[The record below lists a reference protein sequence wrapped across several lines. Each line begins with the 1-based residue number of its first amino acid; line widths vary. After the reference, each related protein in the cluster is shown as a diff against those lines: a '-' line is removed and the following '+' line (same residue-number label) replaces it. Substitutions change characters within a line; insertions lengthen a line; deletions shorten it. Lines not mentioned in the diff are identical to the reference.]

1 LMHNVDE
8 SPSMYIHEIMSK
20 NVVKVNHEISA
31 LEISKIM
38 VKQGVS
44 SVGIIDNDNKII
56 GIVTEKD
63 LIREVCAKNILAN
76 TLTAAKIMSSPLIT
90 ISKDSNINDAAKLM
104 VEKKIK
110 HLAIY
115 ENNDII
121 GIVTTSDL
129 INFLRNKI
137 KSMDLDSN
145 LLDAISMADIPLEEG
160 GFSLPLSEDE
170 LK

>member
-1 LMHNVDE
+1 MHNVDE
-8 SPSMYIHEIMSK
+8 YPAMYIHEIMSK

-38 VKQGVS
+38 IKRGVS
-44 SVGIIDNDNKII
+44 SVGVIDNANKII
-56 GIVTEKD
+56 GIITEKD
-63 LIREVCAKNILAN
+63 LIREVCAKNILAD

-90 ISKDSNINDAAKLM
+90 ISKNSTINDAAKLM

-137 KSMDLDSN
+137 KSIDLDSN

>member
-1 LMHNVDE
+1 MHNVDE

-38 VKQGVS
+38 VKRGVS
-44 SVGIIDNDNKII
+44 SVGIIDNANKII

-63 LIREVCAKNILAN
+63 LIREVCAKNILAD

-90 ISKDSNINDAAKLM
+90 ISKNSTINDAAKLM

>member
-1 LMHNVDE
+1 MSIDE
-8 SPSMYIHEIMSK
+8 PQSMYIYEIMSK

-38 VKQGVS
+38 VKRRVS
-44 SVGIIDNDNKII
+44 SVSIIDNDNKII

-76 TLTAAKIMSSPLIT
+76 TLTAAKVMSSPLIT
-90 ISKDSNINDAAKLM
+90 ISKNSSINDATKLM

-110 HLAIY
+110 HLAIH

-121 GIVTTSDL
+121 GIVTTYDL
-129 INFLRNKI
+129 INVLRNKI

>member
-1 LMHNVDE
+1 MDSSDDSN
-8 SPSMYIHEIMSK
+8 SIYIHEIMSK
-20 NVVKVNHEISA
+20 NVVKVNYEISA

-38 VKQGVS
+38 IKRGIS
-44 SVGIIDNDNKII
+44 SVVIIDDKDKII

-63 LIREVCAKNILAN
+63 LIKEICAKNHLAN
-76 TLTAAKIMSSPLIT
+76 TLTAGKVMSSPLIT
-90 ISKDSNINDAAKLM
+90 ISKNSTINDATKLM

-110 HLAIY
+110 HLAIH

-121 GIVTTSDL
+121 GIITTYDL
-129 INFLRNKI
+129 INVLRNKI

>member
-1 LMHNVDE
+1 MSIDE
-8 SPSMYIHEIMSK
+8 PQSMYIYEIMSK
-20 NVVKVNHEISA
+20 NVVKVNHEVSA

-38 VKQGVS
+38 VKRRVS
-44 SVGIIDNDNKII
+44 SVSIIDNDNKTI

-76 TLTAAKIMSSPLIT
+76 TVTAAKVMSSPLIT
-90 ISKDSNINDAAKLM
+90 ISKNSSINDATKLM

-110 HLAIY
+110 HLAIHD
-115 ENNDII
+115 NNDII
-121 GIVTTSDL
+121 GIVTTYDL
-129 INFLRNKI
+129 INVLRNKL

-145 LLDAISMADIPLEEG
+145 LLDAISMTDIPLEEG

>member
-1 LMHNVDE
+1 MSIDE
-8 SPSMYIHEIMSK
+8 PQSMYIYEIMSK

-38 VKQGVS
+38 VKRRVS
-44 SVGIIDNDNKII
+44 SVSIIDNDDKII

-63 LIREVCAKNILAN
+63 LIREICAKNILAN
-76 TLTAAKIMSSPLIT
+76 TLTAAKVMSSPLIT
-90 ISKDSNINDAAKLM
+90 ISKNSSINDATKLM

-110 HLAIY
+110 HLAIH
-115 ENNDII
+115 ENNDVI
-121 GIVTTSDL
+121 GIVTTYDL
-129 INFLRNKI
+129 INVLRNKI

>member
-1 LMHNVDE
+1 MHSSDN
-8 SPSMYIHEIMSK
+8 SNSTYIHEIMSK
-20 NVVKVNHEISA
+20 NVVKVNYEISA
-31 LEISKIM
+31 LEISKTMI
-38 VKQGVS
+38 KRRIS
-44 SVGIIDNDNKII
+44 SVVIIDNNDKII

-63 LIREVCAKNILAN
+63 LIKEICAKNLLAN
-76 TLTAAKIMSSPLIT
+76 TLSAAKVMSSPLIT
-90 ISKDSNINDAAKLM
+90 ISKNSTINDATKLM

-110 HLAIY
+110 HLAIL

-121 GIVTTSDL
+121 GILTTYDL
-129 INFLRNKI
+129 INLLRDKI
-137 KSMDLDSN
+137 KSIDLDSN

>member
-1 LMHNVDE
+1 MSIDE
-8 SPSMYIHEIMSK
+8 PQSMYIYEIMSK

-38 VKQGVS
+38 VKRRVS
-44 SVGIIDNDNKII
+44 SVSIIDNDNKII

-76 TLTAAKIMSSPLIT
+76 TLTAAKVMSSPLIT
-90 ISKDSNINDAAKLM
+90 ISKNSSINDATKLM

-110 HLAIY
+110 HLAIH
-115 ENNDII
+115 ENNDVI
-121 GIVTTSDL
+121 GIVTTYDL
-129 INFLRNKI
+129 INVLRNKI

>member
-1 LMHNVDE
+1 MHNADE

-20 NVVKVNHEISA
+20 NVVKVNHEIST

-90 ISKDSNINDAAKLM
+90 ISKNSNINDAAKLM

>member
-1 LMHNVDE
+1 MHNVDD
-8 SPSMYIHEIMSK
+8 SPTRYVYEIMSK
-20 NVVKVNHEISA
+20 NIVKVSHDMSA

-38 VKQGVS
+38 VNIRIS
-44 SVGIIDNDNKII
+44 SVSIIDNNNRII
-56 GIVTEKD
+56 GIITEKD
-63 LIREVCAKNILAN
+63 LVREVCAKNLLAN
-76 TLTAAKIMSSPLIT
+76 TIKASNVMSSPLIT
-90 ISKDSNINDAAKLM
+90 ISKNSTINDATKLM

-110 HLAIY
+110 HLAIH

-121 GIVTTSDL
+121 GIVTTYDL
-129 INFLRNKI
+129 INVLRNRI
-137 KSMDLDSN
+137 KSVDLDSN

>member
-1 LMHNVDE
+1 MHSSDN
-8 SPSMYIHEIMSK
+8 SNSTYIHEIMSK
-20 NVVKVNHEISA
+20 NVVKVNYEISA
-31 LEISKIM
+31 LEISKTM
-38 VKQGVS
+38 VKRRIS
-44 SVGIIDNDNKII
+44 SVVIIDNNDKIM

-63 LIREVCAKNILAN
+63 LIKEICAKNLLAN
-76 TLTAAKIMSSPLIT
+76 TLSAAKVMSSPLIT
-90 ISKDSNINDAAKLM
+90 ISKNSTINDATKLM

-110 HLAIY
+110 HLAIL

-121 GIVTTSDL
+121 GILTTYDL
-129 INFLRNKI
+129 INLLRDKI
-137 KSMDLDSN
+137 KSIDLDSN

>member
-1 LMHNVDE
+1 MHSSDN
-8 SPSMYIHEIMSK
+8 SNSTYIHEIMSK
-20 NVVKVNHEISA
+20 NVVKVNYEISA
-31 LEISKIM
+31 LEISKTM
-38 VKQGVS
+38 VKRRIS
-44 SVGIIDNDNKII
+44 SVVIIDNKDKII

-63 LIREVCAKNILAN
+63 LIKEICAKNLLAN
-76 TLTAAKIMSSPLIT
+76 TLSAAKVMSSPLIT
-90 ISKDSNINDAAKLM
+90 IRKNSTINDATKLM

-110 HLAIY
+110 HLAIL

-121 GIVTTSDL
+121 GILTTYDL
-129 INFLRNKI
+129 INLLRNKI
-137 KSMDLDSN
+137 KSIDLDSN

>member
-1 LMHNVDE
+1 MHNVDE
-8 SPSMYIHEIMSK
+8 YPAMYIHEIMSK
-20 NVVKVNHEISA
+20 NVVKVNYEISA

-38 VKQGVS
+38 IKRGVS
-44 SVGIIDNDNKII
+44 SVGVIDNANKII
-56 GIVTEKD
+56 GIITEKD
-63 LIREVCAKNILAN
+63 LIREVCAKNILAD

-90 ISKDSNINDAAKLM
+90 ISKNSTINDAAKLM

-137 KSMDLDSN
+137 KSIDLDSN

>member
-1 LMHNVDE
+1 MHTSDD
-8 SPSMYIHEIMSK
+8 SQSIYIHEIMSK
-20 NVVKVNHEISA
+20 NVVKIGYKTSA
-31 LEISKIM
+31 LEISKTM
-38 VKQGVS
+38 VKQRIS
-44 SVGIIDNDNKII
+44 SVVIIDNHNKII

-63 LIREVCAKNILAN
+63 LIKEICAKNLLAT
-76 TLTAAKIMSSPLIT
+76 TLTADKVMSSPLIS
-90 ISKDSNINDAAKLM
+90 ISKKSTINDATKLM
-104 VEKKIK
+104 VEKRIK
-110 HLAIY
+110 HLAIH

-121 GIVTTSDL
+121 GILTTYDL
-129 INFLRNKI
+129 IKVLRNKI

>member
-1 LMHNVDE
+1 MHNVDE

-38 VKQGVS
+38 VKRGVS
-44 SVGIIDNDNKII
+44 SVGIIDNANKII

-63 LIREVCAKNILAN
+63 LIREVCAKNILAE
-76 TLTAAKIMSSPLIT
+76 TLTAAKMMSSPLIT
-90 ISKDSNINDAAKLM
+90 ISKNSTINDATKLM

>member
-1 LMHNVDE
+1 MSIDE
-8 SPSMYIHEIMSK
+8 PQSTYIYEIMSK

-38 VKQGVS
+38 VKRRVS
-44 SVGIIDNDNKII
+44 SVSIIDNDNKII

-63 LIREVCAKNILAN
+63 LVREVCAKNILAN
-76 TLTAAKIMSSPLIT
+76 TLTAAKVMSSPLIT
-90 ISKDSNINDAAKLM
+90 ISKNSSINDATKLM

-110 HLAIY
+110 HLAIH
-115 ENNDII
+115 ENNDVI
-121 GIVTTSDL
+121 GIVTTYDL
-129 INFLRNKI
+129 INVLRNKI

>member
-1 LMHNVDE
+1 MMHNVE
-8 SPSMYIHEIMSK
+8 ETPSMYIHEIMSK

-38 VKQGVS
+38 VKRGVS
-44 SVGIIDNDNKII
+44 SVGIIDNANKII

-63 LIREVCAKNILAN
+63 LIREVCAKNILAD
-76 TLTAAKIMSSPLIT
+76 TLTAAKMMSSPLIT
-90 ISKDSNINDAAKLM
+90 ISKNSTINDAAKLM

>member
-1 LMHNVDE
+1 
-8 SPSMYIHEIMSK
+8 
-20 NVVKVNHEISA
+20 
-31 LEISKIM
+31 M
-38 VKQGVS
+38 VKRGVS
-44 SVGIIDNDNKII
+44 SVGIIDTDNKII

-63 LIREVCAKNILAN
+63 LIREVCAKNILAD
-76 TLTAAKIMSSPLIT
+76 TLTAAKMMSSPLIT
-90 ISKDSNINDAAKLM
+90 ISKNSTINDAAKLM

>member
-1 LMHNVDE
+1 MHNVDE
-8 SPSMYIHEIMSK
+8 AQSMYIYEIMSK
-20 NVVKVNHEISA
+20 NVVKVNHKISA

-38 VKQGVS
+38 VKRRIS
-44 SVGIIDNDNKII
+44 SVSIIDNADKII

-76 TLTAAKIMSSPLIT
+76 KLTAAEVMSSPLIT
-90 ISKDSNINDAAKLM
+90 ISKNSTINDATKLM

-110 HLAIY
+110 HLAIH

-121 GIVTTSDL
+121 GIVTSYDL
-129 INFLRNKI
+129 INVLRNKI
-137 KSMDLDSN
+137 KFMDLDSN

>member
-1 LMHNVDE
+1 MHNVDD
-8 SPSMYIHEIMSK
+8 SQTIYIYEIMSK

-31 LEISKIM
+31 FEISKIM
-38 VKQGVS
+38 LQRKIS
-44 SVGIIDNDNKII
+44 SVSIIDNNNKII

-63 LIREVCAKNILAN
+63 LIKEICAKNLLAT
-76 TLTAAKIMSSPLIT
+76 TLTADKVMSSPLIS
-90 ISKDSNINDAAKLM
+90 ISKKSTINDATKLM
-104 VEKKIK
+104 VEKRIK
-110 HLAIY
+110 HLAIH

-121 GIVTTSDL
+121 GILTTYDL
-129 INFLRNKI
+129 IKVLRNKI

>member
-1 LMHNVDE
+1 MHNVDE

-38 VKQGVS
+38 VKRGVS
-44 SVGIIDNDNKII
+44 SVGIIDNANKII

-63 LIREVCAKNILAN
+63 LIREVCAKNILAE
-76 TLTAAKIMSSPLIT
+76 TLTAAKMMSSPLIT
-90 ISKDSNINDAAKLM
+90 ISKNSTINDAAKLM

-137 KSMDLDSN
+137 KSIDLDSN

>member
-1 LMHNVDE
+1 MHSSDDSN
-8 SPSMYIHEIMSK
+8 SMYIHEIMSK
-20 NVVKVNHEISA
+20 NVIKVNYEISA
-31 LEISKIM
+31 FEISKIM
-38 VKQGVS
+38 VKRRIS
-44 SVGIIDNDNKII
+44 SVVIIDNNDKII

-63 LIREVCAKNILAN
+63 LIKEVCAKNLLAT
-76 TLTAAKIMSSPLIT
+76 TLTASKVMSSPLIT
-90 ISKDSNINDAAKLM
+90 ISKNSTINDATKLM

-110 HLAIY
+110 HLAIL

-121 GIVTTSDL
+121 GILTTYDL
-129 INFLRNKI
+129 INVLRNKV
-137 KSMDLDSN
+137 KSIELDSN

>member
-1 LMHNVDE
+1 MSIDE
-8 SPSMYIHEIMSK
+8 PKSMYIYEIMSK

-38 VKQGVS
+38 VKRRVS
-44 SVGIIDNDNKII
+44 SVSIIDNDNKII

-76 TLTAAKIMSSPLIT
+76 TLTAAKVMSSPLIT
-90 ISKDSNINDAAKLM
+90 ISKNSSINDATKLM

-110 HLAIY
+110 HLAIH
-115 ENNDII
+115 ENNDVI
-121 GIVTTSDL
+121 GIVTTYDL
-129 INFLRNKI
+129 INVLRNKI

>member
-1 LMHNVDE
+1 MHNVDE

-90 ISKDSNINDAAKLM
+90 INKNSNINDAAKLM

>member
-1 LMHNVDE
+1 MSIDE
-8 SPSMYIHEIMSK
+8 PQSMYVYEIMSK

-38 VKQGVS
+38 VKRRVS
-44 SVGIIDNDNKII
+44 SVSIIDNDNKII

-63 LIREVCAKNILAN
+63 LVREVCAKNILAN
-76 TLTAAKIMSSPLIT
+76 TLTAAKVMSSPLIT
-90 ISKDSNINDAAKLM
+90 ISKNSSINDATKLM

-110 HLAIY
+110 HLAIH
-115 ENNDII
+115 ENNDVI
-121 GIVTTSDL
+121 GIVTTYDL
-129 INFLRNKI
+129 INVLRNKM

>member
-1 LMHNVDE
+1 
-8 SPSMYIHEIMSK
+8 
-20 NVVKVNHEISA
+20 
-31 LEISKIM
+31 M
-38 VKQGVS
+38 VKRGVS
-44 SVGIIDNDNKII
+44 SVGIIDNANKII

-63 LIREVCAKNILAN
+63 LIREVCAKNILAD

-90 ISKDSNINDAAKLM
+90 ISKNSTINDAAKLM

>member
-1 LMHNVDE
+1 MHSSDN
-8 SPSMYIHEIMSK
+8 SNSTFIHEIMSK
-20 NVVKVNHEISA
+20 NVVKVNYEISA
-31 LEISKIM
+31 LEISKTM
-38 VKQGVS
+38 VKRRIS
-44 SVGIIDNDNKII
+44 SVVIIDNNDKII

-63 LIREVCAKNILAN
+63 LIKEICAKNLLAN
-76 TLTAAKIMSSPLIT
+76 TLSAAKVMSSPLIT
-90 ISKDSNINDAAKLM
+90 IRKNSTINDATKLM

-110 HLAIY
+110 HLAIL

-121 GIVTTSDL
+121 GILTTYDL
-129 INFLRNKI
+129 INLLRDKI
-137 KSMDLDSN
+137 KSIDLDSN

>member
-1 LMHNVDE
+1 MSIDE
-8 SPSMYIHEIMSK
+8 PQSMYIYEIMSK
-20 NVVKVNHEISA
+20 NVVKVNHEVSA

-38 VKQGVS
+38 VKRRVS
-44 SVGIIDNDNKII
+44 SVSIIDNDNKTI

-76 TLTAAKIMSSPLIT
+76 TLTAAKVMSSPLIT
-90 ISKDSNINDAAKLM
+90 ISKNSSINDATKLM

-110 HLAIY
+110 HLAIH
-115 ENNDII
+115 ENNDVI
-121 GIVTTSDL
+121 GIVTTYDL
-129 INFLRNKI
+129 INVLRNKL

>member
-1 LMHNVDE
+1 MSIDE
-8 SPSMYIHEIMSK
+8 PQSMYVYEIMSK

-38 VKQGVS
+38 VKRRVS
-44 SVGIIDNDNKII
+44 SVSIIDNDNKII

-76 TLTAAKIMSSPLIT
+76 TLTAAKVMSSPLIT
-90 ISKDSNINDAAKLM
+90 ISKNSSINDATKLM

-110 HLAIY
+110 HLAIH
-115 ENNDII
+115 ENNDVI
-121 GIVTTSDL
+121 GIVTTYDL
-129 INFLRNKI
+129 INVLRNKI